1 MVSEADRRQLVEFLD
16 NSADRALLGLVYGR
30 RRIGKSTLLVEQTMS
45 RGGFYFEATR
55 VETPAQ
61 LRRLGAAVGE
71 YQGTGRLAFDS
82 WEEAVDV
89 LVQLGKDRR
98 VPVVLDEFGLV
109 LQADPAVDSVL
120 AAALGPA
127 ARARR
132 SSAARVVLCG
142 SAIAMMRSLT
152 AGEAPLRGRSSLEL
166 VMQPD
171 DFRVAATR
179 LSGVDLDLA
188 VRVFSVIGGVVGYAT
203 DMVAFDLPGDIDD
216 FDRWVVERVLSPA
229 SPLHHEATTLLAED
243 PTLAASSDLL
253 HHAVLG
259 AIANG
264 AVTAGTISTQ
274 VGRPVSNLSPTINR
288 LVDAGFV
295 VRHEDPVRKQRPL
308 YALADPYLQFHYA
321 VLEPHR
327 TVLRSRDLHDVWANR
342 LRTIFDARVRGPVF
356 EQMARTWVER
366 FAAAEELGGVIDH
379 VGPSFATIDGVEHEL
394 DVVVAAGDGAPAER
408 TIVAIGEAKAGETIT
423 ARHVARLERAR
434 ASFGPR
440 ASAAKLMLFG
450 ADFGLGPTERD
461 RPDVVL
467 VDLSRLHGT

>member
-1 MVSEADRRQLVEFLD
+1 MATEADRRQLVEFFD
-16 NSADRALLGLVYGR
+16 NPADRALLGLMYGR
-30 RRIGKSTLLVEQTMS
+30 RRIGKSTLLVEETS
-45 RGGFYFEATR
+45 ARGGFYYEATR

-61 LRRLGAAVGE
+61 LRRLGTALGE
-71 YQGTGRLAFDS
+71 YLATGRLALDT
-82 WEEAVDV
+82 WEEAVAA
-89 LVQLGKDRR
+89 LLRLGAERR
-98 VPVVLDEFGLV
+98 VPVVLDEFGHI
-109 LQADPAVDSVL
+109 LQADPSVDSVL

-127 ARARR
+127 ARAHR
-132 SSAARVVLCG
+132 SSTARVVLCG

-152 AGEAPLRGRSSLEL
+152 AGEAPLRGRASLEL

-171 DFRVAATR
+171 DFQVAASR
-179 LSGVDLDLA
+179 LPSPDSALA

-203 DMVAFDLPGDIDD
+203 DMVAFDLPAEIGD
-216 FDRWVVERVLSPA
+216 FDRWVVDRVLSPA

-264 AVTAGTISTQ
+264 AVTAGTISKQ
-274 VGRPVSNLSPTINR
+274 VGRPVSNLAPTINR

-295 VRHEDPVRKQRPL
+295 IRHEDPVRKQRPL

-327 TVLRSRDLHDVWANR
+327 TVLRSRDLPEVWSAR
-342 LRTIFDARVRGPVF
+342 LQPTFDARVRGPVF

-366 FAAAEELGGVIDH
+366 FADPADLGGLIDH
-379 VGPSFATIDGVEHEL
+379 VGPSFTTLDGVEHEL
-394 DVVVAAGDGAPAER
+394 DVVVTAGDVVPGER
-408 TIVAIGEAKAGETIT
+408 AIVGIGEAKAGETIA
-423 ARHVARLERAR
+423 ARHVHHLERVR

-440 ASAAKLMLFG
+440 ASTAKLLLFG
-450 ADFGLGPTERD
+450 TDFALAAEDRD
-461 RPDVVL
+461 RPDLVL
-467 VDLSRLHGT
+467 VDLPRLYDL